1 MNNIL
6 TNEREVSEL
15 MLKYNF
21 ALQLLETQFNILIKE
36 FEFKNKYN
44 PVEHMKSRLK
54 TEKSIIDKLNKK
66 GYEVT
71 TKNMISHVHDII
83 GIRIVCSFL
92 DDVYDIVDI
101 IKSSKQFKIKE
112 EKDYIKNPKSTGYM
126 SYHLIVLVP
135 IYLNETVEH
144 VEAEIQIRTS
154 AMDFWASL
162 DHQMKYKKDV
172 EDASEISEELK
183 ECAEVI
189 AQTDLKMLSLRR
201 KIEDRESKENLL
213 QFDKDPM

>member
-6 TNEREVSEL
+6 INEREVSEL

-66 GYEVT
+66 GYEIT
-71 TKNMISHVHDII
+71 AKNMISHVHDII

-92 DDVYDIVDI
+92 EDVYDIVDI

-154 AMDFWASL
+154 AMDFWASI
-162 DHQMKYKKDV
+162 DHKVQYKFP
-172 EDASEISEELK
+172 SEIPEEVKK
-183 ECAEVI
+183 EMYNCSLDIRKLDE
-189 AQTDLKMLSLRR
+189 KMQQLNEFVN
-201 KIEDRESKENLL
+201 KYNE
-213 QFDKDPM
+213 

>member
-1 MNNIL
+1 MNNTL
-6 TNEREVSEL
+6 LNEREISSL

-66 GYEVT
+66 GYEIT
-71 TKNMISHVHDII
+71 AKNMISHVHDII

-135 IYLNETVEH
+135 IYLNETVEYI
-144 VEAEIQIRTS
+144 EAEVQIRTS
-154 AMDFWASL
+154 AMDFWASIDHKIQYKFPSEIPEEVKNEMFNCAVDIRKL
-162 DHQMKYKKDV
+162 DEKMYQLNEIVNKYK
-172 EDASEISEELK
+172 E
-183 ECAEVI
+183 
-189 AQTDLKMLSLRR
+189 
-201 KIEDRESKENLL
+201 
-213 QFDKDPM
+213 

>member
-6 TNEREVSEL
+6 INEREVSEL

-54 TEKSIIDKLNKK
+54 TEKSIIDKLNKN

-71 TKNMISHVHDII
+71 TKNMILHVHDII

-112 EKDYIKNPKSTGYM
+112 EKDYIKNPKTTGYM

-154 AMDFWASL
+154 AMDFWASI
-162 DHQMKYKKDV
+162 DHKVQYKFP
-172 EDASEISEELK
+172 SEIPEEVKK
-183 ECAEVI
+183 EMYNCSLDIRKLDE
-189 AQTDLKMLSLRR
+189 KMQQLNEFVN
-201 KIEDRESKENLL
+201 KYNE
-213 QFDKDPM
+213 

>member
-1 MNNIL
+1 MNNTL
-6 TNEREVSEL
+6 LNEREISSL

-71 TKNMISHVHDII
+71 IKNMISHVHDII

-112 EKDYIKNPKSTGYM
+112 EKDYIKNPKTTGYM

-154 AMDFWASL
+154 AMDFWASI
-162 DHQMKYKKDV
+162 DHKVQYKFP
-172 EDASEISEELK
+172 SEIPEEVKK
-183 ECAEVI
+183 EMYNCSLDIRKLDE
-189 AQTDLKMLSLRR
+189 KMQQLNEFVN
-201 KIEDRESKENLL
+201 KYNE
-213 QFDKDPM
+213 

>member
-6 TNEREVSEL
+6 INEREVSEL

-66 GYEVT
+66 GYKVT
-71 TKNMISHVHDII
+71 AKNMIQHVHDII

-92 DDVYDIVDI
+92 SDVYDIVDI

-135 IYLNETVEH
+135 IYLNETVEYI
-144 VEAEIQIRTS
+144 EAEVQIRTS
-154 AMDFWASL
+154 AMDFWASIDHKIQYKFPSEIPEEVKNEMFNCAVDIRKL
-162 DHQMKYKKDV
+162 DEKMYQLNEIVNKYK
-172 EDASEISEELK
+172 E
-183 ECAEVI
+183 
-189 AQTDLKMLSLRR
+189 
-201 KIEDRESKENLL
+201 
-213 QFDKDPM
+213 

>member
-6 TNEREVSEL
+6 INEREVSEL

-92 DDVYDIVDI
+92 EDVYDIVDI

-112 EKDYIKNPKSTGYM
+112 EKDYIKNPKTTGYM

-154 AMDFWASL
+154 AMDFWASI
-162 DHQMKYKKDV
+162 DHKVQYKFP
-172 EDASEISEELK
+172 SEIPEEVKK
-183 ECAEVI
+183 EMYNCSLDIRKLDE
-189 AQTDLKMLSLRR
+189 KMQQLNEFVN
-201 KIEDRESKENLL
+201 KYNE
-213 QFDKDPM
+213 

>member
-1 MNNIL
+1 
-6 TNEREVSEL
+6 

-112 EKDYIKNPKSTGYM
+112 EKDYIKNPKTTGYM

-154 AMDFWASL
+154 AMDFWASI
-162 DHQMKYKKDV
+162 DHKVQYKFP
-172 EDASEISEELK
+172 SEIPEEVKK
-183 ECAEVI
+183 EMYNCSLDIRKLDE
-189 AQTDLKMLSLRR
+189 KMQQLNEFVN
-201 KIEDRESKENLL
+201 KYNE
-213 QFDKDPM
+213 

>member
-92 DDVYDIVDI
+92 EDVYDIVDI

-154 AMDFWASL
+154 AMDFWASI
-162 DHQMKYKKDV
+162 DHKVQYKFP
-172 EDASEISEELK
+172 SEIPEEVKK
-183 ECAEVI
+183 EMYNCSLDIRKLDE
-189 AQTDLKMLSLRR
+189 KMQQLNEFVN
-201 KIEDRESKENLL
+201 KYNKE
-213 QFDKDPM
+213 

>member
-6 TNEREVSEL
+6 INEREVSEL

-92 DDVYDIVDI
+92 EDVYDIVDI

-112 EKDYIKNPKSTGYM
+112 EKDYIKNPKSTD
-126 SYHLIVLVP
+126 I
-135 IYLNETVEH
+135 
-144 VEAEIQIRTS
+144 
-154 AMDFWASL
+154 
-162 DHQMKYKKDV
+162 
-172 EDASEISEELK
+172 
-183 ECAEVI
+183 
-189 AQTDLKMLSLRR
+189 
-201 KIEDRESKENLL
+201 
-213 QFDKDPM
+213 

>member
-6 TNEREVSEL
+6 INEREVSEL

-71 TKNMISHVHDII
+71 TKNMILHVHDII

-112 EKDYIKNPKSTGYM
+112 EKDYIKNPKTTGYM

-154 AMDFWASL
+154 AMDFWASI
-162 DHQMKYKKDV
+162 DHKVQYKFP
-172 EDASEISEELK
+172 SEIPEEVKK
-183 ECAEVI
+183 EMYNCSLDIRKLDE
-189 AQTDLKMLSLRR
+189 KMQQLNEFVN
-201 KIEDRESKENLL
+201 KYNK
-213 QFDKDPM
+213 

>member
-6 TNEREVSEL
+6 INEREVSEL

-112 EKDYIKNPKSTGYM
+112 EKDYIKNPKTTGYM

-154 AMDFWASL
+154 AMDFWASI
-162 DHQMKYKKDV
+162 DHKVQYKFP
-172 EDASEISEELK
+172 SEIPEEVKK
-183 ECAEVI
+183 EMYNCSLDIRKLDE
-189 AQTDLKMLSLRR
+189 KMQQLNEFVN
-201 KIEDRESKENLL
+201 KYNE
-213 QFDKDPM
+213 

>member
-6 TNEREVSEL
+6 INEREVSEL

-83 GIRIVCSFL
+83 GIRIVCSFFFFL
-92 DDVYDIVDI
+92 YDIVDI
-101 IKSSKQFKIKE
+101 IKSSKQFKVKE

-154 AMDFWASL
+154 AMDFWASI
-162 DHQMKYKKDV
+162 DHKVQYKFP
-172 EDASEISEELK
+172 SEIPEEVKK
-183 ECAEVI
+183 EMYNCSLDIRKLDE
-189 AQTDLKMLSLRR
+189 KMQQLNEFVN
-201 KIEDRESKENLL
+201 KYNE
-213 QFDKDPM
+213 

>member
-6 TNEREVSEL
+6 INEREVSEL

-36 FEFKNKYN
+36 YEFKNKNN

-92 DDVYDIVDI
+92 EDVYDIVDI

-154 AMDFWASL
+154 AMDFWASI
-162 DHQMKYKKDV
+162 DHKVQYKFP
-172 EDASEISEELK
+172 SEIPEEVKK
-183 ECAEVI
+183 EMYNCSLDIRKLDE
-189 AQTDLKMLSLRR
+189 KMQQLNEFVN
-201 KIEDRESKENLL
+201 KYNKE
-213 QFDKDPM
+213 

>member
-6 TNEREVSEL
+6 INEREVSEL

-54 TEKSIIDKLNKK
+54 TEKSIIDKINKK

-154 AMDFWASL
+154 AMDFWASI
-162 DHQMKYKKDV
+162 DHKVQYKFP
-172 EDASEISEELK
+172 SEIPEEVKK
-183 ECAEVI
+183 EMYNCSLDIRKLEE
-189 AQTDLKMLSLRR
+189 KMQQLNEFVN
-201 KIEDRESKENLL
+201 KYNKE
-213 QFDKDPM
+213 

>member
-6 TNEREVSEL
+6 INEREVSEL

-154 AMDFWASL
+154 AMDFWASI
-162 DHQMKYKKDV
+162 DHKVQYKFP
-172 EDASEISEELK
+172 SEITEEVKK
-183 ECAEVI
+183 EMYNCSLDIRKLDE
-189 AQTDLKMLSLRR
+189 KMQQLNEFVN
-201 KIEDRESKENLL
+201 KYNE
-213 QFDKDPM
+213 

>member
-6 TNEREVSEL
+6 INEREVSEL

-44 PVEHMKSRLK
+44 PVEHVKSRIK
-54 TEKSIIDKLNKK
+54 SEKSIIDKLNKK

-92 DDVYDIVDI
+92 EDVYDIVDI

-154 AMDFWASL
+154 AMDFWASI
-162 DHQMKYKKDV
+162 DHKVQYKFP
-172 EDASEISEELK
+172 SEIPEEVKK
-183 ECAEVI
+183 EMYNCSLDIRKLDE
-189 AQTDLKMLSLRR
+189 KMQQLNEFVN
-201 KIEDRESKENLL
+201 KYNKE
-213 QFDKDPM
+213 

>member
-6 TNEREVSEL
+6 INEREVSEL

-71 TKNMISHVHDII
+71 TKNMILHVHDII

-112 EKDYIKNPKSTGYM
+112 EKDYIKNPKTTGYM

-154 AMDFWASL
+154 AMDFWASI
-162 DHQMKYKKDV
+162 DHTVQYKFP
-172 EDASEISEELK
+172 SEIPEEVKK
-183 ECAEVI
+183 EMYNCSLDIRKLDE
-189 AQTDLKMLSLRR
+189 KMQQLNEFVN
-201 KIEDRESKENLL
+201 KYNKE
-213 QFDKDPM
+213 

>member
-1 MNNIL
+1 MNNTL
-6 TNEREVSEL
+6 LNEREISSL

-44 PVEHMKSRLK
+44 PVEHVKSRIK
-54 TEKSIIDKLNKK
+54 SEKSIIDKLNKK
-66 GYEVT
+66 GYKVT
-71 TKNMISHVHDII
+71 AKSMIQHVHDII

-92 DDVYDIVDI
+92 SDVYDIVDI

-135 IYLNETVEH
+135 IYLNETVEYI
-144 VEAEIQIRTS
+144 EAEVQIRTS
-154 AMDFWASL
+154 AMDFWASIDHKIQYKFPSEIPEEVKNEMFNCAVDIRKL
-162 DHQMKYKKDV
+162 DEKMYQLNEIVNKYK
-172 EDASEISEELK
+172 E
-183 ECAEVI
+183 
-189 AQTDLKMLSLRR
+189 
-201 KIEDRESKENLL
+201 
-213 QFDKDPM
+213 

>member
-6 TNEREVSEL
+6 INEREVSEL

-92 DDVYDIVDI
+92 EDVYDIVDI

-135 IYLNETVEH
+135 IYLNETVEYI
-144 VEAEIQIRTS
+144 EAEIQIRTS
-154 AMDFWASL
+154 AMDFWASI
-162 DHQMKYKKDV
+162 DHKVQYKFP
-172 EDASEISEELK
+172 SEIPEEVKK
-183 ECAEVI
+183 EMYNCSLDIRKLDE
-189 AQTDLKMLSLRR
+189 KMQQLNEFVN
-201 KIEDRESKENLL
+201 KYNE
-213 QFDKDPM
+213 

>member
-1 MNNIL
+1 MNNTL
-6 TNEREVSEL
+6 LNEREISSL

-44 PVEHMKSRLK
+44 PVEHVKSRIK
-54 TEKSIIDKLNKK
+54 SEKSIIDKLNKK
-66 GYEVT
+66 GYKVT
-71 TKNMISHVHDII
+71 AKNMIQHVHDII

-92 DDVYDIVDI
+92 SDVYDIVDI

-154 AMDFWASL
+154 AMDFWASI
-162 DHQMKYKKDV
+162 DHKVQYKFP
-172 EDASEISEELK
+172 SEIPEEVKK
-183 ECAEVI
+183 EMYNCSLDIRKLDE
-189 AQTDLKMLSLRR
+189 KMQQLNEFVN
-201 KIEDRESKENLL
+201 KYNE
-213 QFDKDPM
+213 

>member
-6 TNEREVSEL
+6 INEREVSEL

-66 GYEVT
+66 GYEIT
-71 TKNMISHVHDII
+71 AKNMISHVHDII

-112 EKDYIKNPKSTGYM
+112 EKDYIKNPKTTGYM

-154 AMDFWASL
+154 AMDFWASI
-162 DHQMKYKKDV
+162 DHKVQYKFP
-172 EDASEISEELK
+172 SEIPEEVKK
-183 ECAEVI
+183 EMYNCSLDIRKLDE
-189 AQTDLKMLSLRR
+189 KMQQLNEFVN
-201 KIEDRESKENLL
+201 KYNKE
-213 QFDKDPM
+213 

>member
-6 TNEREVSEL
+6 INEREVSEL

-71 TKNMISHVHDII
+71 TKNMILHVHDII

-112 EKDYIKNPKSTGYM
+112 EKDYIKNPKTTGYM

-154 AMDFWASL
+154 ALDFWASI
-162 DHQMKYKKDV
+162 DHKVQYKFP
-172 EDASEISEELK
+172 SEIPEEVKK
-183 ECAEVI
+183 EMYNCSLDIRKLDE
-189 AQTDLKMLSLRR
+189 KMQQLNEFVN
-201 KIEDRESKENLL
+201 KYNE
-213 QFDKDPM
+213 

>member
-6 TNEREVSEL
+6 INEREVSEL

-71 TKNMISHVHDII
+71 TKNMILHVHDII

-112 EKDYIKNPKSTGYM
+112 EKDYIKNPKTTGYM

-154 AMDFWASL
+154 AMDFWASI
-162 DHQMKYKKDV
+162 DHKVQYKFP
-172 EDASEISEELK
+172 SEIPEEVKK
-183 ECAEVI
+183 EMYNCSLDIRKLDE
-189 AQTDLKMLSLRR
+189 KMQQLNEFVN
-201 KIEDRESKENLL
+201 KYNKE
-213 QFDKDPM
+213 

>member
-1 MNNIL
+1 
-6 TNEREVSEL
+6 

-44 PVEHMKSRLK
+44 PVEHVKSRIK
-54 TEKSIIDKLNKK
+54 SEKSIIDKLNKK
-66 GYEVT
+66 GYKVT
-71 TKNMISHVHDII
+71 AKNMIQHVHDII

-92 DDVYDIVDI
+92 SDVYDIVDI

-135 IYLNETVEH
+135 IYLNETVEYI
-144 VEAEIQIRTS
+144 EAEVQIRTS
-154 AMDFWASL
+154 AMDFWASIDHKIQYKFPSEIPEEVKNEMFNCAVDIRKL
-162 DHQMKYKKDV
+162 DEKMYQLNEIVNKYK
-172 EDASEISEELK
+172 E
-183 ECAEVI
+183 
-189 AQTDLKMLSLRR
+189 
-201 KIEDRESKENLL
+201 
-213 QFDKDPM
+213 

>member
-6 TNEREVSEL
+6 INEREVSEL

-92 DDVYDIVDI
+92 EDVYDIVDI
-101 IKSSKQFKIKE
+101 IKSSKQFKVKE

-154 AMDFWASL
+154 AMDFWASI
-162 DHQMKYKKDV
+162 DHKIQYKFP
-172 EDASEISEELK
+172 SEIPEEVKK
-183 ECAEVI
+183 EMYNCSLDIRKLDE
-189 AQTDLKMLSLRR
+189 KMQQLNEFVN
-201 KIEDRESKENLL
+201 KYNE
-213 QFDKDPM
+213 

>member
-6 TNEREVSEL
+6 INEREVSEL

-71 TKNMISHVHDII
+71 TKNMILHVHDII

-92 DDVYDIVDI
+92 EDVYDIVDI

-154 AMDFWASL
+154 AMDFWASI
-162 DHQMKYKKDV
+162 DHKIQYKFP
-172 EDASEISEELK
+172 SEIPEEVKK
-183 ECAEVI
+183 EMYNCSLDIRKLDE
-189 AQTDLKMLSLRR
+189 KMQQLNEFVN
-201 KIEDRESKENLL
+201 KYNE
-213 QFDKDPM
+213 

>member
-6 TNEREVSEL
+6 INEREVSEL

-154 AMDFWASL
+154 AMDFWASI
-162 DHQMKYKKDV
+162 DHKVQYKFP
-172 EDASEISEELK
+172 SEIPEEVKK
-183 ECAEVI
+183 EMYNCSLDIRKLDE
-189 AQTDLKMLSLRR
+189 KMQQLNEFVN
-201 KIEDRESKENLL
+201 KYNKE
-213 QFDKDPM
+213 

>member
-1 MNNIL
+1 MNNTL
-6 TNEREVSEL
+6 LNEREISSL

-101 IKSSKQFKIKE
+101 IKNSKQFKIKE

-135 IYLNETVEH
+135 IYLNETVEYI
-144 VEAEIQIRTS
+144 EAEVQIRTS
-154 AMDFWASL
+154 AMDFWASIDHKIQYKFPSEIPEEVKNEMFNCAVDIRKL
-162 DHQMKYKKDV
+162 DEKMYQLNEIVNKYK
-172 EDASEISEELK
+172 E
-183 ECAEVI
+183 
-189 AQTDLKMLSLRR
+189 
-201 KIEDRESKENLL
+201 
-213 QFDKDPM
+213 

>member
-6 TNEREVSEL
+6 INEREVSEL

-71 TKNMISHVHDII
+71 NKNMISHVHDII

-92 DDVYDIVDI
+92 EDVYDIVDI

-154 AMDFWASL
+154 AMDFWASI
-162 DHQMKYKKDV
+162 DHKVQYKFP
-172 EDASEISEELK
+172 SEIPEEVKK
-183 ECAEVI
+183 EMYNCSLDIRKLDE
-189 AQTDLKMLSLRR
+189 KMQQLNEFVN
-201 KIEDRESKENLL
+201 KYNKE
-213 QFDKDPM
+213 

>member
-6 TNEREVSEL
+6 INEREVSEL

-71 TKNMISHVHDII
+71 TKNMILHVHDII

-112 EKDYIKNPKSTGYM
+112 EKDYIKNPKTTGYI

-154 AMDFWASL
+154 AMDFWASI
-162 DHQMKYKKDV
+162 DHKVQYKFP
-172 EDASEISEELK
+172 SEIPEEVKK
-183 ECAEVI
+183 EMYNCSLDIRKLDE
-189 AQTDLKMLSLRR
+189 KMQQLNEFVN
-201 KIEDRESKENLL
+201 KYNE
-213 QFDKDPM
+213 

>member
-6 TNEREVSEL
+6 INEREVSEL

-36 FEFKNKYN
+36 FEFKDKYN

-92 DDVYDIVDI
+92 EDVYDIVDI

-154 AMDFWASL
+154 AMDFWASI
-162 DHQMKYKKDV
+162 DHKVQYKFP
-172 EDASEISEELK
+172 SEIPEEVKK
-183 ECAEVI
+183 EMYNCSLDIRKLDE
-189 AQTDLKMLSLRR
+189 KMQQLNEFVN
-201 KIEDRESKENLL
+201 KYNKE
-213 QFDKDPM
+213 